1 MNDLL
6 RIAQDTGIADS
17 LLIDDWPDLK
27 RFAQAVADL
36 AVLKER
42 EACARLAVDLGNR
55 ELADAIRD
63 RGMV

>member
-1 MNDLL
+1 VRDIL

-36 AVLKER
+36 AVLRER
-42 EACARLAVDLGNR
+42 EACARLAISLGNW
-55 ELADAIRD
+55 ELADKIRD
-63 RGMV
+63 RGME